1 MRPNPSA
8 AVVGVRRVSPGREE
22 RSFNCR
28 LWAGLP
34 SVRLCLVWF
43 LQVVKK
49 GGETLFLFGVT
60 STVFQAPLCREDSA
74 EWVLLELQ

>member
-8 AVVGVRRVSPGREE
+8 AVVGVRRVSLGVRSGPSTAGSGPG
-22 RSFNCR
+22 F
-28 LWAGLP
+28 P

-49 GGETLFLFGVT
+49 GGETLFLFGVP

-74 EWVLLELQ
+74 EWVLLELR

>member
-34 SVRLCLVWF
+34 ERAP
-43 LQVVKK
+43 
-49 GGETLFLFGVT
+49 LFGLV
-60 STVFQAPLCREDSA
+60 SSGA
-74 EWVLLELQ
+74 